1 MQGPYSVE
9 KQRVLA
15 IVQAVGE
22 TIKEFGPNGV
32 PLGHLYAHLMGIM
45 TYNTF
50 TSMIDAMVT
59 CKQIK
64 VSNNV
69 ATWIGGSK

>member
-1 MQGPYSVE
+1 MPYGTE

-15 IVQAVGE
+15 IVQVVGE

-32 PLGHLYAHLMGIM
+32 PLGHLYAHLMGVIS
-45 TYNTF
+45 YNTF
-50 TSMIDAMVT
+50 QAMIDAMVT
-59 CKQIK
+59 AKVVK

-69 ATWIGGSK
+69 ITWVGK